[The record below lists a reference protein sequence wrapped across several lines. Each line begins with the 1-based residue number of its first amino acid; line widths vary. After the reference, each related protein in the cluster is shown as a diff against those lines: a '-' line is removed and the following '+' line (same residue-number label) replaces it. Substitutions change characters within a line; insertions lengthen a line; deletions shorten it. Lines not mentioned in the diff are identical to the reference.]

1 MSDNLG
7 KIRKLGSFDTPY
19 YFRSHITN
27 AGPEE
32 GVDCTI
38 AQYGPTDRDDT
49 ISVLNTSYGEGG
61 VFIYVKGNGKSL
73 NPPNQLFVD
82 FNEFGQCRSWD
93 AFLEGNCLSFNPP
106 PGQPEFENYRGKTT
120 KQPLAVILQKR
131 L

>member
-1 MSDNLG
+1 M
-7 KIRKLGSFDTPY
+7 
-19 YFRSHITN
+19 
-27 AGPEE
+27 
-32 GVDCTI
+32 DCTI

-73 NPPNQLFVD
+73 DPPNQLFVD

-93 AFLEGNCLSFNPP
+93 AFLEGNCISFNPP
-106 PGQPEFENYRGKTT
+106 PGQPEFENYRGKFIER
-120 KQPLAVILQKR
+120 PLPKFYKKNLFSGENR